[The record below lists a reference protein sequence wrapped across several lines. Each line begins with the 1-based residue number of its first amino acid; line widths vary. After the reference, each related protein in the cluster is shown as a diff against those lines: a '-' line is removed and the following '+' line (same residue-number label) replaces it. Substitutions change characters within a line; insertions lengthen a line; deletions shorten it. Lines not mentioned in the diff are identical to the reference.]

1 MMSARGGPGAGS
13 AVAIP
18 SATSSGESGG
28 AICGSA
34 PKSSKRSPFS
44 RNQQDPKEGRDG
56 GGLEGD
62 AETPS
67 NTNPPMSTASLMY
80 HALRSGIGAMGRDGP
95 DKT

>member
-1 MMSARGGPGAGS
+1 MSFAVGAF
-13 AVAIP
+13 
-18 SATSSGESGG
+18 SGG
-28 AICGSA
+28 ARGAGGGGGGGGGSA